1 MNNNVEKRLEE
12 KAQVNPHDEAA
23 AEEAERLSAV
33 AIYDVIRDEGIEELT
48 RPTSS
53 LFFSGLAAGIGI
65 SAGFLAMGVL
75 RSIFGDTPTGDALVP
90 IGYAIGFAVVILGR
104 LQLFT
109 ENTLTPILPLL
120 ADPDRKTLRLTAVL
134 WGVVLL
140 ANLIGTTLTSLVT
153 RFLKTVPPE
162 IADGMREVAMKSA
175 EHTAWESF
183 SHGVPAGFFVA
194 ALVWMMPLSKG
205 FELLTILLIGWL
217 IAAAGLTHVIVDSAK
232 LSWLMFEGSIEP
244 SKVYLGHLIPT
255 LAGNILG
262 GTGLFAILA
271 YAQVQQEV

>member
-1 MNNNVEKRLEE
+1 MNENVEKRLEE
-12 KAQVNPHDEAA
+12 KARVNPHDEAA
-23 AEEAERLSAV
+23 AEEAERMSAV
-33 AIYDVIRDEGIEELT
+33 AIYDTIRDEGIEELT
-48 RPTSS
+48 RPTGS

-65 SAGFLAMGVL
+65 SAGFLAMGVMRAHL
-75 RSIFGDTPTGDALVP
+75 GDTPAGNTLIP
-90 IGYAIGFAVVILGR
+90 LGYAIGFAVVILGR

-134 WGVVLL
+134 WGVVLF
-140 ANLIGTTLTSLVT
+140 ANVLGTTLTSLVT
-153 RFLKTVPPE
+153 RFLKTVPTE
-162 IADGMREVAMKSA
+162 ISDGMRAIA
-175 EHTAWESF
+175 EHTAEHTPWEAF

-205 FELLTILLIGWL
+205 FELFTILVVGWL

-232 LSWLMFEGSIEP
+232 LSWLMFEGSIGP
-244 SKVYLGHLIPT
+244 IKVYFGHLIPT
-255 LAGNILG
+255 LLGNILG

-271 YAQVQQEV
+271 YAQVKDEV